1 MSDKILADAMKL
13 KKSERYNL
21 AVTLLNS
28 IKFTTPIEKTTS
40 TKATPAKNAHE
51 LATTAASS
59 ANDER
64 KVDYT
69 VAIYAAGEDKPLPED
84 AMSKVMSKPAVLMH
98 GLGVNKATYKSS
110 FIPTEEWTS
119 SVTIEE
125 ISSTEFKIHVP
136 SSMATRIKKGGCLD
150 KMINYSSG
158 SGVLFCYKVTSCML
172 PGWQITTAE

>member
-21 AVTLLNS
+21 AVALLNS
-28 IKFTTPIEKTTS
+28 VKFTTPGAS
-40 TKATPAKNAHE
+40 TEKATPVKAKPTTDAHE
-51 LATTAASS
+51 VADAAD
-59 ANDER
+59 DER
-64 KVDYT
+64 KVDYIVT
-69 VAIYAAGEDKPLPED
+69 MSAAAEDKPLPED

-98 GLGVNKATYKSS
+98 GLGVNKASYKSS

-136 SSMATRIKKGGCLD
+136 SSMATRIKKGGSLD

-172 PGWQITTAE
+172 PGWQITTLE